1 MTTLASDMLSNFGD
15 VLYYLALMNY
25 VLLLPTAKF
34 AISLISASETFPIL
48 SAFLILVEFLAAIA
62 GQYENGLYTSI
73 SLRVVSNDDRQDAL
87 AFRQAISFDLDI
99 AFQGAGAVL
108 ITFLSYRTHAFLNS
122 GTFLICGLIIFSL
135 RPSLKALLCQEH
147 YQTLGTTSVE
157 TRKSEASGLLNE
169 LWLGLKDALRELM
182 HIDELP
188 PLMII
193 VPIMNGMFSSLSLIV
208 VLLIAED
215 KQFVIVNSATTLATI
230 SIVTAISNVL
240 GNVLSMRFLRHAHT
254 INLLLAELLLSILL
268 FAGFYYH
275 NIFWV
280 LMILGIMIVLLGF
293 INPKFV
299 ATMMNQVLE
308 DKIATVS
315 NGTTSYFQ
323 AGNILMKLLLSG
335 LILLVKSSTIIVL
348 MILLSVGLTIYG
360 YSIKR
365 KEGL

>member
-1 MTTLASDMLSNFGD
+1 
-15 VLYYLALMNY
+15 
-25 VLLLPTAKF
+25 
-34 AISLISASETFPIL
+34 
-48 SAFLILVEFLAAIA
+48 
-62 GQYENGLYTSI
+62 
-73 SLRVVSNDDRQDAL
+73 
-87 AFRQAISFDLDI
+87 
-99 AFQGAGAVL
+99 
-108 ITFLSYRTHAFLNS
+108 
-122 GTFLICGLIIFSL
+122 
-135 RPSLKALLCQEH
+135 
-147 YQTLGTTSVE
+147 
-157 TRKSEASGLLNE
+157 
-169 LWLGLKDALRELM
+169 
-182 HIDELP
+182 
-188 PLMII
+188 
-193 VPIMNGMFSSLSLIV
+193 MNGMFSGLSLIV

-215 KQFVIVNSATTLATI
+215 KQFVIVNSAITLATI
-230 SIVTAISNVL
+230 SIVTAIGL

-299 ATMMNQVLE
+299 ATMMNQVPE

-365 KEGL
+365 KEEL

>member
-1 MTTLASDMLSNFGD
+1 
-15 VLYYLALMNY
+15 
-25 VLLLPTAKF
+25 
-34 AISLISASETFPIL
+34 
-48 SAFLILVEFLAAIA
+48 
-62 GQYENGLYTSI
+62 
-73 SLRVVSNDDRQDAL
+73 
-87 AFRQAISFDLDI
+87 
-99 AFQGAGAVL
+99 
-108 ITFLSYRTHAFLNS
+108 
-122 GTFLICGLIIFSL
+122 
-135 RPSLKALLCQEH
+135 
-147 YQTLGTTSVE
+147 
-157 TRKSEASGLLNE
+157 
-169 LWLGLKDALRELM
+169 
-182 HIDELP
+182 
-188 PLMII
+188 
-193 VPIMNGMFSSLSLIV
+193 MNGMFSSLSLIV

-215 KQFVIVNSATTLATI
+215 KQFVIVNSAITLATI
-230 SIVTAISNVL
+230 SIVTAIGNVL

-254 INLLLAELLLSILL
+254 INLLLAELFLSILL

-315 NGTTSYFQ
+315 NGTTSCFQ

>member
-1 MTTLASDMLSNFGD
+1 
-15 VLYYLALMNY
+15 
-25 VLLLPTAKF
+25 
-34 AISLISASETFPIL
+34 
-48 SAFLILVEFLAAIA
+48 
-62 GQYENGLYTSI
+62 
-73 SLRVVSNDDRQDAL
+73 
-87 AFRQAISFDLDI
+87 
-99 AFQGAGAVL
+99 
-108 ITFLSYRTHAFLNS
+108 
-122 GTFLICGLIIFSL
+122 
-135 RPSLKALLCQEH
+135 
-147 YQTLGTTSVE
+147 
-157 TRKSEASGLLNE
+157 
-169 LWLGLKDALRELM
+169 
-182 HIDELP
+182 
-188 PLMII
+188 
-193 VPIMNGMFSSLSLIV
+193 MNGMFSSLSLIV
-208 VLLIAED
+208 VFLIAED
-215 KQFVIVNSATTLATI
+215 KQFVIVNSATLATI
-230 SIVTAISNVL
+230 SIVTAIGNVL

-299 ATMMNQVLE
+299 ATMMNQVPE

-365 KEGL
+365 KEEL